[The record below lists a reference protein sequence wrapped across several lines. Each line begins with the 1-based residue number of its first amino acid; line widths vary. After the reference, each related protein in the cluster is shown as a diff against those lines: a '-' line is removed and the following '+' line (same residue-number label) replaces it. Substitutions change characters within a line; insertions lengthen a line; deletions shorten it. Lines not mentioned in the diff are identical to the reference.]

1 MRGSS
6 GSTIQRFNDSTVQ
19 QISRSASV
27 ILLTAFLA
35 AATSQAGT
43 ITGLV
48 RAQGKEGA
56 EEDVANGKYES
67 RKFKFAE
74 RINYAELRDFVVYI
88 DHSAPAKPSTP
99 VIKTISQKG
108 ATFIPHV
115 SPIVVGTTIEWPNQ
129 DDIFHNVFSI
139 SEAKQFDLELYKSP
153 EVKRVP
159 FDKPGRVDVF
169 CSIHTTMNCVIL
181 VLENPWF
188 ALSDAKGAYTIT
200 NVPPGTYTL
209 KAWHERLPIATKEV
223 VVPTTGD
230 VKVDF
235 TLGINN
241 LPKY

>member
-1 MRGSS
+1 MKSLSS
-6 GSTIQRFNDSTVQ
+6 
-19 QISRSASV
+19 
-27 ILLTAFLA
+27 ILIANALIALCCD
-35 AATSQAGT
+35 AGT
-43 ITGLV
+43 ITGV
-48 RAQGKEGA
+48 VHAEGKEA
-56 EEDVANGKYES
+56 PAASAAGKYDS

-74 RINYAELRDFVVYI
+74 RINYAELRDFVIYI
-88 DHSAPAKPSTP
+88 DGPVALAAKPPKP
-99 VIKTISQKG
+99 VIRNISQKG

-115 SPIVVGTTIEWPNQ
+115 TPIVVGTTIEWPNQ

-139 SEAKQFDLELYKSP
+139 SEAKQFDLDLYKSP

-159 FDKPGRVDVF
+159 FDKAGRVDVF

-188 ALSDAKGAYTIT
+188 AMSDAKGGYAIT
-200 NVPPGTYTL
+200 NIPAGTYTV
-209 KAWHERLPIATKEV
+209 KAWHERLPIVSKQV
-223 VVPTTGD
+223 VVPTDGG

>member
-1 MRGSS
+1 M
-6 GSTIQRFNDSTVQ
+6 
-19 QISRSASV
+19 
-27 ILLTAFLA
+27 
-35 AATSQAGT
+35 
-43 ITGLV
+43 
-48 RAQGKEGA
+48 
-56 EEDVANGKYES
+56 
-67 RKFKFAE
+67 
-74 RINYAELRDFVVYI
+74 
-88 DHSAPAKPSTP
+88 
-99 VIKTISQKG
+99 IKTISQKG

-115 SPIVVGTTIEWPNQ
+115 TPIVVGTTIEWPNQ

-209 KAWHERLPIATKEV
+209 KAWHERLPSATKEV
-223 VVPTTGD
+223 VVPKNGD
-230 VKVDF
+230 VKADF

>member
-1 MRGSS
+1 MAMVLIA
-6 GSTIQRFNDSTVQ
+6 TLMF
-19 QISRSASV
+19 
-27 ILLTAFLA
+27 TAVA
-35 AATSQAGT
+35 YAGT
-43 ITGLV
+43 ISGV
-48 RAQGKEGA
+48 VHAEGKDAPAQDA
-56 EEDVANGKYES
+56 AAGKYDS

-88 DHSAPAKPSTP
+88 DHSPPAKPSTP
-99 VIKTISQKG
+99 VIRTISQKG

-223 VVPTTGD
+223 VVPKNGD
-230 VKVDF
+230 VKANF